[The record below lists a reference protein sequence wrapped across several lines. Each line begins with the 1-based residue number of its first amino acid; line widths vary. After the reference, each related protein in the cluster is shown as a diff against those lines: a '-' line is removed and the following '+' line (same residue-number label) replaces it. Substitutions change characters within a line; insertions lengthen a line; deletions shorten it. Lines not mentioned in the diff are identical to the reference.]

1 MKTYRLNSIKWFV
14 VRAYNHFFASYPHY
28 ERRWRP
34 IGKRYA
40 GKKLLKSIE
49 SNKLIADSI
58 ISGKPFMASRFGST
72 ELANVCC
79 GYEVDLGISEKM
91 SELRMKE
98 LCTLSGFFPKEET
111 KIKKFSDMMIEMMP
125 EADLMGVWYNP
136 QEDFFIQT
144 KMPNASITYIRG
156 LDAYLA
162 PDPWSKALEGKRVVV
177 VHPFKESILHQY
189 NENREKIF
197 ENKDILPE
205 FDLRVVKAV
214 QTVADATDDRFSD
227 WFEALNYMFDE
238 VMSEDFDVAIL
249 GCGAYG
255 FPLAAMIKRAGKQAI
270 HLGGATQIMFG
281 IKGGKWD
288 NTDEGKLYNEY
299 WIRPCE
305 SEVPKNH
312 KKVENGC
319 YW

>member
-1 MKTYRLNSIKWFV
+1 MKNYGLNSVKWYV
-14 VRAYNHFFASYPHY
+14 IYAYNRIFASDPKN
-28 ERRWRP
+28 RWAP

-40 GKKLLKSIE
+40 GKKSLTKIE

-58 ISGKPFMASRFGST
+58 LSGKPFMASRFGSV
-72 ELANVCC
+72 ELRNVCV
-79 GYEVDLGISEKM
+79 GYEMNIGKRQNMDVGMLKQ
-91 SELRMKE
+91 
-98 LCTLSGFFPKEET
+98 LCNNAGFFPFDKA
-111 KIKKFSDMMIEMMP
+111 KAKRFSDLMLELMP

-144 KMPNASITYIRG
+144 KMPNASVTYIRG

-162 PDPWSKALEGKRVVV
+162 PNPWSKALEGKKVVV

-189 NENREKIF
+189 KNREKIF

-288 NTDEGKLYNEY
+288 NADEGKLYNEY
-299 WIRPCE
+299 WIRPNE